1 MSASGGGRA
10 APCPCVGCR
19 HRRGLPQASPRS
31 AAPAAQCLGL
41 FYDGPP
47 PLRPAGARRQLRLQ
61 ADAARPDRAHGA
73 ALRGCSDQYRDPGA
87 GPSAPRPRGR
97 GPGAALP
104 EKSRQADRGEHPR
117 RDPRLCRAAGI
128 PRGDAQGGARGVT
141 PEISIVI
148 PAFNEAL
155 RLPATLDRVERH
167 LATIN
172 ASAEVIVVDD
182 GSRDST
188 EQVVRERAA
197 RWPQLSLIVAERNGG
212 KGGAVRLGMAA
223 ARGRYRIFS
232 DADLSVPIDD
242 MEKLLRPLRA
252 GAGVAIAS
260 RGLRDSQ
267 VELHQPWYRETMGKI
282 FNRLVRIF
290 VFGGVKDTQCGF
302 KAFTAE
308 VADRVFPELQTR
320 GFGFDVEVLY
330 RAQQAGYKI
339 VEIPTRWINSP
350 QSRVHP
356 IRDSTMMFLELLAI
370 PGRVRKHP
378 TPAAKH
384 DQRQASA

>member
-1 MSASGGGRA
+1 M
-10 APCPCVGCR
+10 
-19 HRRGLPQASPRS
+19 
-31 AAPAAQCLGL
+31 
-41 FYDGPP
+41 
-47 PLRPAGARRQLRLQ
+47 
-61 ADAARPDRAHGA
+61 
-73 ALRGCSDQYRDPGA
+73 
-87 GPSAPRPRGR
+87 
-97 GPGAALP
+97 
-104 EKSRQADRGEHPR
+104 
-117 RDPRLCRAAGI
+117 
-128 PRGDAQGGARGVT
+128 T

-148 PAFNEAL
+148 PAFNEAG
-155 RLPATLDRVERH
+155 RLPASLDRIEHH
-167 LATIN
+167 LRTTGL
-172 ASAEVIVVDD
+172 SAEVIVADD
-182 GSRDST
+182 GSRDAT
-188 EQVVRERAA
+188 AQVVRERAA
-197 RWPQLSLIVAERNGG
+197 RWPQLRLVAAERNGG
-212 KGGAVRLGMAA
+212 KGAAVRLGMAA

-242 MEKLLRPLRA
+242 LEKLLGPLRA

-290 VFGGVKDTQCGF
+290 VLGGVNDTQCGF

-330 RAQQAGYKI
+330 RAHQAGYSI
-339 VEIPTRWINSP
+339 VEVPTRWINSP

-356 IRDSTMMFLELLAI
+356 IRHSTMMFAELLAI

-378 TPAAKH
+378 TPGVNAG
-384 DQRQASA
+384 DRRASA

>member
-1 MSASGGGRA
+1 M
-10 APCPCVGCR
+10 
-19 HRRGLPQASPRS
+19 
-31 AAPAAQCLGL
+31 
-41 FYDGPP
+41 
-47 PLRPAGARRQLRLQ
+47 
-61 ADAARPDRAHGA
+61 
-73 ALRGCSDQYRDPGA
+73 
-87 GPSAPRPRGR
+87 
-97 GPGAALP
+97 
-104 EKSRQADRGEHPR
+104 
-117 RDPRLCRAAGI
+117 
-128 PRGDAQGGARGVT
+128 T

-148 PAFNEAL
+148 PAFNEAM
-155 RLPATLDRVERH
+155 RLPATLDRVERY

-172 ASAEVIVVDD
+172 VAAEVIVVDD
-182 GSRDST
+182 GSRDAT
-188 EQVVRERAA
+188 VQVVRERAA

-223 ARGRYRIFS
+223 AHGRYRIFT

-290 VFGGVKDTQCGF
+290 VLGGLNDTQCGF

-308 VADRVFPELQTR
+308 VAVRVFQQLQTR

-339 VEIPTRWINSP
+339 VEVPTRWINSP

-378 TPAAKH
+378 TPGVK
-384 DQRQASA
+384 DDRRRESA

>member
-1 MSASGGGRA
+1 M
-10 APCPCVGCR
+10 
-19 HRRGLPQASPRS
+19 
-31 AAPAAQCLGL
+31 
-41 FYDGPP
+41 
-47 PLRPAGARRQLRLQ
+47 
-61 ADAARPDRAHGA
+61 
-73 ALRGCSDQYRDPGA
+73 
-87 GPSAPRPRGR
+87 
-97 GPGAALP
+97 
-104 EKSRQADRGEHPR
+104 
-117 RDPRLCRAAGI
+117 
-128 PRGDAQGGARGVT
+128 T

-155 RLPATLDRVERH
+155 RLPATLDRIQRH
-167 LATIN
+167 LATMN
-172 ASAEVIVVDD
+172 LPAEVIVVDD
-182 GSRDST
+182 GSRDHT
-188 EQVVRERAA
+188 VQVVAERAG
-197 RWPQLSLIVAERNGG
+197 RWPQLTLIQAERNGG

-260 RGLRDSQ
+260 RGLRESQ

-282 FNRLVRIF
+282 FNRLVRVF
-290 VFGGVKDTQCGF
+290 VLGGVNDTQCGF

-308 VADRVFPELQTR
+308 VAERVFPELQTR

-330 RAQQAGYKI
+330 RANQAGYKI
-339 VEIPTRWINSP
+339 VEVPTRWINSP

-356 IRDSTMMFLELLAI
+356 IRDSSKMFLELLAI

-378 TPAAKH
+378 TPGVKD
-384 DQRQASA
+384 DQRRASA